1 MEKGAFLSYDV
12 VEKTIATRG
21 APLNSITL
29 KEVLEKAACRI
40 CDSENLVY
48 GELDSATAS
57 LTKVLLEAMAE
68 SEIERRLGVRLHER
82 AETRTD
88 HRNGYRHRKV
98 QMSYQVVE
106 IRVPRLRGQGFV
118 PSFLEPNHRAI
129 GEVENWV
136 SKAFLSGLSRA
147 EVIRLLEST
156 TGCRPSDDL
165 LRRVQLELDRQVKV
179 FRERPL
185 LGRYQYLFLDAAWT
199 KDIVGINATRICI
212 MTAVG
217 ITHAGEKEILGFER
231 TPTESESSWR
241 GFLSRLVERGLR
253 PGDLA
258 LVISDEHNGLLKAAS
273 EVLGD
278 VAHQLCWAHRM
289 RNVRKAVA
297 AADRGRVIS
306 GLQLVYTARHLSA
319 AKDSFRSWE
328 RRWSVT
334 YPSLVASVKEDL
346 GYLLAFYR
354 CEPLHWEYLRTSNPI
369 ERVFRELRRQQ
380 FGCGAFA
387 NRDACNRAVFRV
399 FNWLNEL
406 WKGKD
411 IWQHRKRKRKHIA
424 KAA

>member
-1 MEKGAFLSYDV
+1 MS
-12 VEKTIATRG
+12 
-21 APLNSITL
+21 SITL

-40 CDSENLVY
+40 SDSENLVY

-82 AETRTD
+82 GETRTD
-88 HRNGYRHRKV
+88 HRNGYRHRTV

-106 IRVPRLRGQGFV
+106 IRIPRLRGQGFV

-129 GEVENWV
+129 GEVEGWV
-136 SKAFLSGLSRA
+136 SKAFLSGLSRS

-165 LRRVQLELDRQVKV
+165 LRRVQLDLDKQVKA
-179 FRERPL
+179 FRERSL
-185 LGRYQYLFLDAAWT
+185 LGRYQYLFLDAAWA

-217 ITHAGEKEILGFER
+217 VTHTGEKEILGFER
-231 TPTESESSWR
+231 TPTENESGWR
-241 GFLSRLVERGLR
+241 GFLSRLVERGLK
-253 PGDLA
+253 PTDLA
-258 LVISDEHNGLLKAAS
+258 LVISDEHNGLLNAAS
-273 EVLGD
+273 EALGD
-278 VAHQLCWAHRM
+278 VPHQLCWAHRM

-297 AADRGRVIS
+297 AADRGEVVA
-306 GLQLVYTARHLSA
+306 GLKLVYDANHLRG
-319 AKDSFRSWE
+319 AKDSFRLWE
-328 RRWSVT
+328 QRWSDK
-334 YPSLVASVKEDL
+334 YPSVVASVREDL
-346 GYLLAFYR
+346 GYLLAFYN
-354 CEPLHWEYLRTSNPI
+354 CDDLHWKYLRTSNPI

-380 FGCGAFA
+380 YGCGAFA
-387 NRDACNRAVFRV
+387 NRDACNRAVFRI

-411 IWQHRKRKRKHIA
+411 IWEPRSRKNKRRKPHVD